1 MKNILEIDS
10 VILEFGNK
18 RILQNVYLKI
28 ETGSIT
34 GLFGRNGSGKTCLM
48 NIIYGKLIPAEKS
61 VRLNN
66 KYNPRKHFS
75 KEILTYLP
83 QFNFIPKSLT
93 IERIFKDYKIDFSNF
108 LIYFPEFEKY
118 YKSKIKLLSGGEQR
132 IIEIYV
138 ILLSDTKFCMLDE
151 PFSQVMP
158 KHIETIKKI
167 IINEKDKKGII
178 ITDHLFEHIIDICNE
193 IYVINNGTT
202 ILIKDIDEIEKLGY
216 ARITATNK
224 KYSAFGR

>member
-10 VILEFGNK
+10 VILEYGNK
-18 RILQNVYLKI
+18 RILQDVYLKI

-34 GLFGRNGSGKTCLM
+34 GLLGRNGSGKTCLM

-66 KYNPRKHFS
+66 KYNTRKHFS

-216 ARITATNK
+216 ARITATNN
-224 KYSAFGR
+224 

>member
-18 RILQNVYLKI
+18 RILQDVYLKT
-28 ETGSIT
+28 ETGRIT
-34 GLFGRNGSGKTCLM
+34 GLLGRNGSGKSCLM

-66 KYNPRKHFS
+66 KYNPKKHFS
-75 KEILTYLP
+75 KETLTYLP

-93 IERIFKDYKIDFSNF
+93 VERIFKDYRIDFNSF
-108 LIYFPEFEKY
+108 LIHFPEFEKY
-118 YKSKIKLLSGGEQR
+118 YKTKIKLLSGGEQR

-138 ILLSDTKFCMLDE
+138 ILVSDTKFCMLDE

-158 KHIETIKKI
+158 KHIDTIKGI
-167 IINEKDKKGII
+167 IISEKERKGII
-178 ITDHLFEHIIDICNE
+178 ITDHMFEHIIDICDE
-193 IYVINNGTT
+193 INVIKNGRT
-202 ILIKDIDEIEKLGY
+202 ILTKGVEDIEKLGY
-216 ARITATNK
+216 AKIMATNNL
-224 KYSAFGR
+224 

>member
-34 GLFGRNGSGKTCLM
+34 GLLGRNGSGKTCLM

-66 KYNPRKHFS
+66 KYIPRKHFS

-93 IERIFKDYKIDFSNF
+93 IERIFKDYKIDFSSF
-108 LIYFPEFEKY
+108 LIYFPEFKKY

-216 ARITATNK
+216 ARITATNTQYK
-224 KYSAFGR
+224 KLGR

>member
-18 RILQNVYLKI
+18 RVLQDVYLKI
-28 ETGSIT
+28 ETGCIT
-34 GLFGRNGSGKTCLM
+34 GLLGRNGSGKSCLM
-48 NIIYGKLIPAEKS
+48 NIIYGKLIPAGKS

-66 KYNPRKHFS
+66 KYNPKKHFS
-75 KEILTYLP
+75 KETLTYLP

-93 IERIFKDYKIDFSNF
+93 IKRIFKDYRIDFNSF

-118 YKSKIKLLSGGEQR
+118 YKTKIKLLSGGEQR

-138 ILLSDTKFCMLDE
+138 ILVSDTKFCMLDE

-158 KHIETIKKI
+158 KHIDTIKEI
-167 IINEKDKKGII
+167 ITNEKEKKGII

-193 IYVINNGTT
+193 IYVINNGAT
-202 ILIKDIDEIEKLGY
+202 ILIKGIDEIEKLGY
-216 ARITATNK
+216 ARISATNFK
-224 KYSAFGR
+224 

>member
-216 ARITATNK
+216 ARITATNT
-224 KYSAFGR
+224 